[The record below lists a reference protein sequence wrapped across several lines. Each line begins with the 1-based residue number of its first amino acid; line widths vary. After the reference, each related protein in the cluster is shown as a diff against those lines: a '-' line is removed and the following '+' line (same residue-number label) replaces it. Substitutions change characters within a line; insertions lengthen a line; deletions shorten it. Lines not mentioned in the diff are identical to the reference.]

1 MVVVLEGGYNTDYL
15 GQHASG
21 VIKALQDVE
30 PEDYGPPTQADKDAG
45 FESVE
50 DINGEAAEE
59 YAKQDVSETKRHHA
73 KYWDLGLTEQKSFAQ
88 ITDQLETL
96 IEKFEKTGINTEEA
110 TALK

>member
-1 MVVVLEGGYNTDYL
+1 MCPLGYYYMTRELLKICSKMVVVLEGGYNTDYL

-59 YAKQDVSETKRHHA
+59 YAK
-73 KYWDLGLTEQKSFAQ
+73 
-88 ITDQLETL
+88 
-96 IEKFEKTGINTEEA
+96 
-110 TALK
+110 